1 MGKYQQT
8 IDINAHNSIAH
19 ILKNVRP
26 NSTVV
31 EFGPASGYMTQY
43 LKESLG
49 CKVTIVELDYT
60 DGLEASKYA
69 DESLIGYPDGDIEM
83 WQWINFHP
91 VDHVIFSDVL
101 EHLRD
106 PWKVLARAA
115 KITKDD
121 GSIFISV
128 PNVGHNSVIIDLIN
142 NKFTYRKTGLLD
154 NTHLRFFT
162 RESLTQMVVDAGLI
176 IENEFNTYCAVEHT
190 EFQNSLQD
198 IPESVASVLQDRV
211 DGNLYQ
217 FVWELKK
224 KKEQNVLSI

>member
-1 MGKYQQT
+1 MGKYHQT
-8 IDINAHNSIAH
+8 IDIDGHNSAAH

-43 LKESLG
+43 LKESLN
-49 CKVTIVELDYT
+49 CKVIIVELDYN
-60 DGLEASKYA
+60 DGLEASQYA
-69 DESLIGYPDGDIEM
+69 EESLIGYPNGDIEM
-83 WQWINFHP
+83 WQWINFDP
-91 VDHVIFSDVL
+91 VDHVIFADVL

-106 PWKVLARAA
+106 PWKVLQRAA
-115 KITKDD
+115 KIVKDD
-121 GSIFISV
+121 GSIFISI

-142 NKFTYRKTGLLD
+142 DKFNYRPTGLLD

-162 RESLTQMVVDAGLI
+162 RKSLAQMVVDAGLV

-190 EFQNSLQD
+190 EFKNSFD
-198 IPESVASVLQDRV
+198 EVPEPVAEILKARP

-224 KKEQNVLSI
+224 E